1 MPALANPRRERF
13 CLEFC
18 SGEGPTSAYLRAGF
32 KDGKNPRIAG
42 LRLLTQPD
50 IKARNAELMEMFA
63 ARALV
68 KAQQIQMA
76 LMPALEAN
84 LMDFVGDD
92 GKLKPL
98 HQLKRD
104 HGAAIKSVRC
114 DKNGKVN
121 EVTLLDRIAV
131 AGVLL
136 RSIGAIR
143 DSDANLQVNVLQG
156 LGIGAE
162 QEAVL
167 ERELRAAIEA
177 DRAQPV
183 QLDLLAEPLAEAS

>member
-1 MPALANPRRERF
+1 MPALSNPRRERF
-13 CLEFC
+13 SLEYC
-18 SGEGPTSAYLRAGF
+18 SGEGPTSAYTIAFGN
-32 KDGKNPRIAG
+32 DNKNPRLAG
-42 LRLLTQPD
+42 MRLLAQPD
-50 IKARNAELMEMFA
+50 IKARVAELMEQFA

-76 LMPALEAN
+76 LLPALEAN

-98 HQLKRD
+98 CQLKRD
-104 HGAAIKSVRC
+104 HGAAIKSLRC
-114 DKNGKVN
+114 DKHGRVN
-121 EVTLLDRIAV
+121 EVTLLDRVAV

-143 DSDANLQVNVLQG
+143 DSDTNLQVNVLQG
-156 LGIGAE
+156 LGIGADD
-162 QEAVL
+162 EAAL

-177 DRAQPV
+177 DRAREAAAPV
-183 QLDLLAEPLAEAS
+183 QLDLLAEAP